1 MSVNVGIVGLGFMGL
16 THLSNYTKIESANIQ
31 AVCDLNEEKLD
42 LGQQKSQGNI
52 DVGEMGELEEESIS
66 KYTDYSKMIANSKLD
81 IVDICVPTDAHAK
94 LAVDALN
101 NGLNVMVEKPIAINL
116 EEARRIVSAAESS
129 SGKCMVGQCIRFWP
143 EYQKIKEIVDGG
155 EYGSVLAA
163 DFSRLSPLPDWAWES
178 WLLDAEKSGGA
189 AIDLHI
195 HDTDFISTLF
205 GVPDAVFSDGLEGP
219 TGGIDYISTHYK
231 YKDGPAA
238 VTARGGWPFPSTFP
252 FEMAS
257 TVLLEGGAIEF
268 STLEDPTLKLHPHD
282 GETIVPEVEEG
293 DGWLRELEY
302 FVNCVENNN
311 EPELA
316 RPAEA
321 TQSLRIVLK
330 EVNSVVDSELVE
342 L

>member
-1 MSVNVGIVGLGFMGL
+1 MSVNVGIVGLGFMGM
-16 THLSNYTKIESANIQ
+16 THLSNYTRIDAANIE

-52 DVGEMGELEEESIS
+52 DVGEMGELNEETIS
-66 KYTDYSKMIANSKLD
+66 KYTDYGKMIVDPELD
-81 IVDICVPTDAHAK
+81 IVDICVPTNAHAK
-94 LAVDALN
+94 LAVEALAKD
-101 NGLNVMVEKPIAINL
+101 LNVMVEKPIAINL
-116 EEARRIVSAAESS
+116 KEARKIVSAADSS

-163 DFSRLSPLPDWAWES
+163 DFSRISPLPDWAWES

-205 GVPDAVFSDGLEGP
+205 GAPDGVFSDGLAGP

-231 YKDGPAA
+231 YEDGPAA

-257 TVLLEGGAIEF
+257 MVLLEEGAIEF
-268 STLEDPTLKLHPHD
+268 STLEDPTLKLHPHE

-302 FVNCVENNN
+302 FVDCVENDR

-321 TQSLRIVLK
+321 TRSLEIVLK
-330 EVNSVVDSELVE
+330 EVESVTNAEFVE
-342 L
+342 Y